1 MGNLY
6 VVPTPIGNL
15 SDMSK
20 RAWDTLENVDF
31 IAAED
36 TRVCMKLLSFSAIKK
51 PIVSYYEHNKRE
63 RGEYILS
70 RILAGEDCA
79 LVSDAG
85 TPAISD
91 PGEDLCAICAAAG
104 VRVIPIPGCC
114 AAITAL
120 SASGFPSQRFTFEG
134 FLSTSKKNRREHL
147 LSVAK
152 ETRTMIFY
160 EAPHKLKA
168 TLDDMFE
175 NFGDREICICREV
188 TKMHEEFIR
197 TTLSEAIRHF
207 EQVPPKG
214 EFVLI
219 LKGYSAENDA
229 DSAQSSDE
237 LMQNAAKK
245 VAELI
250 GQGTSHTK
258 AVKTVSAEYG
268 VQRSEL
274 YKLTLNKQ

>member
-1 MGNLY
+1 MGKLY

-20 RAWDTLENVDF
+20 RAWDTLESVDF

-36 TRVCMKLLSFSAIKK
+36 TRVCMKLLSFSSIKK

-104 VRVIPIPGCC
+104 VDVVPIPGCC

-152 ETRTMIFY
+152 EPRTMIFY
-160 EAPHKLKA
+160 EAPHKLMA
-168 TLDDMFE
+168 TLGDMLE
-175 NFGDREICICREV
+175 NFGDREICVCREV
-188 TKMHEEFIR
+188 TKIHEEFIR
-197 TTLSEAIRHF
+197 TTLSGAIEHF

-219 LKGYSAENDA
+219 LKGYSEENDA
-229 DSAQSSDE
+229 ALKLSPEES
-237 LMQNAAKK
+237 MAKA
-245 VAELI
+245 VEAVRRLIAE
-250 GQGTSHTK
+250 GESHTK
-258 AVKTVSAEYG
+258 AVKTASAEFG
-268 VQRSEL
+268 VQRSDL
-274 YKLTLNKQ
+274 YKLTLDK